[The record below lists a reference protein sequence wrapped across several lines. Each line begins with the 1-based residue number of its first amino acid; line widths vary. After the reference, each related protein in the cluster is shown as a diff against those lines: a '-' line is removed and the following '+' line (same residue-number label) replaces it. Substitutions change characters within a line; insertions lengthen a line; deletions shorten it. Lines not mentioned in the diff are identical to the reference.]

1 MRIIINADDA
11 GIDWD
16 RDLGIMIGIAM
27 KKISSVSVLITD
39 RKAYPR
45 LKRMIQYSKVFNKKA
60 SFGLHLN
67 LTDEHLLTCKLSELC
82 EDYDAQEHPKVVFW
96 RNAIQ
101 KKVDLR
107 KIKREMEVQFERF
120 YEVFGMWPTHIDGHN
135 HCHITN
141 PEIFSMVMKMAEKYC
156 VSRVRFPDE
165 EILDRQVMQL
175 HNTYTQVV
183 GASPEPVALSSVEH
197 FNITDAVNMVD
208 TMRKSPLSDILL
220 YRYACS
226 KLQAETGHK
235 FLGTV
240 YGHYRTIP
248 ELMEQINHIQK
259 KGDTMAV
266 ELMVHPGIYLPVRHN
281 TWFSNLERQK
291 ELINLFK
298 LLRKQNRRKL
308 TVVNQFGEAL

>member
-16 RDLGIMIGIAM
+16 RDLGIMLGIAM

-39 RKAYPR
+39 PKAYPR
-45 LKRMIQYSKVFNKKA
+45 LKRMIHYSKIFSKRV

-67 LTDEHLLTCKLSELC
+67 LTDEQLLTCKLSELC

-101 KKVDLR
+101 GKVDLD
-107 KIKREMEVQFERF
+107 KIKKEMELQYERF
-120 YEVFGMWPTHIDGHN
+120 YEILGIWPSHIDGHN

-141 PEIFSMVMKMAEKYC
+141 PEIFSMVLKMAAQHC
-156 VSRVRFPDE
+156 ISCVRFPDE
-165 EILDRQVMQL
+165 EFLDRQVIQL
-175 HNTYTQVV
+175 HNTYIQA
-183 GASPEPVALSSVEH
+183 GGRSQEAMPLSSIEKFSVAD
-197 FNITDAVNMVD
+197 IVKMVD
-208 TMRKSPLSDILL
+208 TMRQSPLSDILL

-226 KLQAETGHK
+226 RLSSESGRK

-248 ELMEQINHIQK
+248 ELIEQINHIQE
-259 KGDTMAV
+259 KGETTAV
-266 ELMVHPGIYLPVRHN
+266 ELMVHPGIYLPVHHN

-291 ELINLFK
+291 ELLNLFK
-298 LLRKQNRRKL
+298 LIRKL
-308 TVVNQFGEAL
+308 DRGKMIVVNQVGEAL